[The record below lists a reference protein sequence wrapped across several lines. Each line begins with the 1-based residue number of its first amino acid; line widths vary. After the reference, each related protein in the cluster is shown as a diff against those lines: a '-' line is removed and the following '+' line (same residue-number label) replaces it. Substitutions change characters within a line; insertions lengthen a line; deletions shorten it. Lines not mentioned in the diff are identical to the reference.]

1 MRISIS
7 TIFYAIPIIAFFVY
21 VSVNV
26 DMDQQEAYDR
36 MEQAALEVV
45 GKETNIPADIL
56 PERKSEN
63 GHLTSLKKIE
73 VSMGGREGYLVDIH
87 LIGNQYSSKQKAYE
101 EMAKSTFEITKG
113 VLEEPW
119 YKRLAMIFS
128 TQNINMV
135 DVYWYMPVQQNDGT
149 YVLTRVLGRT
159 RLDTLDKQYKQWL
172 QGDYDLSEAIENDF
186 RADDVPFITKET
198 K

>member
-36 MEQAALEVV
+36 VEQAALEVV

-119 YKRLAMIFS
+119 HKRLAMIFS